1 MYNDENR
8 EFDPVGG
15 DLPPQPQQDRADL
28 SEEEPD
34 EIVSWYTP
42 RQEEPEEVVNYFVQ
56 QRPIPQNVW
65 KQAAKTQR
73 KRRRLWT
80 WLGIG
85 GIALVVVVIV
95 VAVLLSSTASS
106 APSLPGSDDGDS
118 ASSMVD
124 IFRKKETT
132 IPRISGK
139 EGVKLSC
146 QDPSGQELTIQQVYA
161 KVNPSVVAVV
171 AEQSD
176 GSAAVGTGVIMTES
190 GYIITN
196 AHVISGGKS
205 CWVALDTGVTYDAR
219 LVGYDE
225 DEDLAVLRA
234 IADNPLPA
242 AEFGN
247 SDLLTVGDPVY
258 AIGNPLG
265 VELRGTLTNGI
276 VSAINRE
283 VEMQGRTMTMIQT
296 NAALN
301 NGNSGGPL
309 INSYG
314 QVIGINTMKM
324 SNSSLSE
331 EEATVEGLGFALPI
345 SSVSFVVND
354 LIVHGEF
361 LGTPTIGITVRTIEK
376 SGGGTQVEVY
386 TVDDALGAAE
396 AGVQPG
402 DIILE
407 ADGQPVSVT
416 SDLLTVRRT
425 AFKEELMK
433 QHPLQTAGR
442 VRLPYTRR
450 RNDARCVTS
459 ASQLPDVPELK
470 AYGPDFFAGHALL
483 LVSDTTASG
492 SLRPTLHT
500 ADIADGHGTVRL
512 QHPLPARNQCV
523 TQDMATWLL
532 WAEVPVSWA
541 DLSWAV
547 ANPALPPERLSR
559 Y

>member
-28 SEEEPD
+28 PEEEPD

-56 QRPIPQNVW
+56 QRPMPRNVW

-132 IPRISGK
+132 IPRISGE

-146 QDPSGQELTIQQVYA
+146 QGPSGQELTIQQVYA

-205 CWVALDTGVTYDAR
+205 CWVALDTGV
-219 LVGYDE
+219 
-225 DEDLAVLRA
+225 LRR
-234 IADNPLPA
+234 P
-242 AEFGN
+242 
-247 SDLLTVGDPVY
+247 
-258 AIGNPLG
+258 
-265 VELRGTLTNGI
+265 
-276 VSAINRE
+276 
-283 VEMQGRTMTMIQT
+283 
-296 NAALN
+296 
-301 NGNSGGPL
+301 SGGL
-309 INSYG
+309 
-314 QVIGINTMKM
+314 
-324 SNSSLSE
+324 
-331 EEATVEGLGFALPI
+331 
-345 SSVSFVVND
+345 
-354 LIVHGEF
+354 
-361 LGTPTIGITVRTIEK
+361 
-376 SGGGTQVEVY
+376 
-386 TVDDALGAAE
+386 
-396 AGVQPG
+396 
-402 DIILE
+402 
-407 ADGQPVSVT
+407 
-416 SDLLTVRRT
+416 
-425 AFKEELMK
+425 
-433 QHPLQTAGR
+433 
-442 VRLPYTRR
+442 
-450 RNDARCVTS
+450 
-459 ASQLPDVPELK
+459 
-470 AYGPDFFAGHALL
+470 
-483 LVSDTTASG
+483 
-492 SLRPTLHT
+492 
-500 ADIADGHGTVRL
+500 
-512 QHPLPARNQCV
+512 
-523 TQDMATWLL
+523 
-532 WAEVPVSWA
+532 
-541 DLSWAV
+541 
-547 ANPALPPERLSR
+547 
-559 Y
+559 

>member
-1 MYNDENR
+1 MTDENKDICP
-8 EFDPVGG
+8 ETPENP
-15 DLPPQPQQDRADL
+15 DLPETPEAAP
-28 SEEEPD
+28 EEPK
-34 EIVSWYTP
+34 EVVSWYIP
-42 RQEEPEEVVNYFVQ
+42 QEPQGREVVSYYVQ
-56 QRPIPQNVW
+56 RDPMPQNIW
-65 KQAAKTQR
+65 QQAAKKE
-73 KRRRLWT
+73 KRRSRLWL
-80 WLGIG
+80 WISL
-85 GIALVVVVIV
+85 
-95 VAVLLSSTASS
+95 AVLAVTVAAVVLAAILGGSSGSGQHR
-106 APSLPGSDDGDS
+106 PLPDGDGDNP
-118 ASSMVD
+118 SSIVD
-124 IFRKKETT
+124 IFGSKATS
-132 IPRISGK
+132 IPRIQGDP
-139 EGVKLSC
+139 GVRLAC
-146 QDPSGQELTIQQVYA
+146 RDPQGQPLTAQEVYA
-161 KVNPSVVAVV
+161 KVNPSVVTVV
-171 AEQSD
+171 SEQSE
-176 GSAAVGTGVIMTES
+176 GASIGTGVIMTS
-190 GYIITN
+190 DGYIITN

-354 LIVHGEF
+354 LIAHGEF

-416 SDLLTVRRT
+416 SDLLTVRRSHSVGDT
-425 AFKEELMK
+425 IRLTI
-433 QHPLQTAGR
+433 QRDGQTLT
-442 VRLPYTRR
+442 VDVVLY
-450 RNDARCVTS
+450 
-459 ASQLPDVPELK
+459 ASK
-470 AYGPDFFAGHALL
+470 
-483 LVSDTTASG
+483 
-492 SLRPTLHT
+492 
-500 ADIADGHGTVRL
+500 
-512 QHPLPARNQCV
+512 
-523 TQDMATWLL
+523 
-532 WAEVPVSWA
+532 
-541 DLSWAV
+541 
-547 ANPALPPERLSR
+547 
-559 Y
+559 

>member
-15 DLPPQPQQDRADL
+15 DLPPQPQQDRTDL
-28 SEEEPD
+28 PEGEPD

-95 VAVLLSSTASS
+95 VAAILSSTASS

-132 IPRISGK
+132 IPRISGE

-146 QDPSGQELTIQQVYA
+146 QNPSGEELTIQQVYA

-225 DEDLAVLRA
+225 DEDLAVLRCGWRA
-234 IADNPLPA
+234 DYLLDAAEKVASGALPLEQIAQLPLPEA
-242 AEFGN
+242 RQALQTIRGVGPKVAECV
-247 SDLLTVGDPVY
+247 LLYG
-258 AIGNPLG
+258 
-265 VELRGTLTNGI
+265 
-276 VSAINRE
+276 
-283 VEMQGRTMTMIQT
+283 MGR
-296 NAALN
+296 
-301 NGNSGGPL
+301 
-309 INSYG
+309 
-314 QVIGINTMKM
+314 
-324 SNSSLSE
+324 
-331 EEATVEGLGFALPI
+331 
-345 SSVSFVVND
+345 
-354 LIVHGEF
+354 
-361 LGTPTIGITVRTIEK
+361 
-376 SGGGTQVEVY
+376 
-386 TVDDALGAAE
+386 
-396 AGVQPG
+396 
-402 DIILE
+402 LE
-407 ADGQPVSVT
+407 AFPLDVWMKRAMAVLFPGRKPEDFGPYAGIAQQYIFHFCRCHPQA
-416 SDLLTVRRT
+416 VRV
-425 AFKEELMK
+425 
-433 QHPLQTAGR
+433 G
-442 VRLPYTRR
+442 
-450 RNDARCVTS
+450 
-459 ASQLPDVPELK
+459 
-470 AYGPDFFAGHALL
+470 
-483 LVSDTTASG
+483 
-492 SLRPTLHT
+492 
-500 ADIADGHGTVRL
+500 
-512 QHPLPARNQCV
+512 
-523 TQDMATWLL
+523 
-532 WAEVPVSWA
+532 
-541 DLSWAV
+541 
-547 ANPALPPERLSR
+547 
-559 Y
+559 

>member
-15 DLPPQPQQDRADL
+15 DLPPQPQQDRTDL

-132 IPRISGK
+132 IPRISGE

-146 QDPSGQELTIQQVYA
+146 QDPSGEELTIQQVYA

-309 INSYG
+309 MNLYGEVVGIVSAKYSSYA
-314 QVIGINTMKM
+314 NT
-324 SNSSLSE
+324 
-331 EEATVEGLGFALPI
+331 TVEGLGFAIPI
-345 SSVSFVVND
+345 NDVQSIIKDIMENGSVGNKAYMAITAGTMTQQMAAQYKINATEGVFVYSVEDDGAGDKAGLKLGDVITKLNDTQITSMEDLSAAKKGFKAGDTVTLTVLRDGKEITTQLTFDAQPQTTDDTADSSQ
-354 LIVHGEF
+354 
-361 LGTPTIGITVRTIEK
+361 
-376 SGGGTQVEVY
+376 SGDNNYNNGNNGY
-386 TVDDALGAAE
+386 SGN
-396 AGVQPG
+396 GY
-402 DIILE
+402 
-407 ADGQPVSVT
+407 
-416 SDLLTVRRT
+416 SDLYDY
-425 AFKEELMK
+425 FF
-433 QHPLQTAGR
+433 GR
-442 VRLPYTRR
+442 
-450 RNDARCVTS
+450 
-459 ASQLPDVPELK
+459 
-470 AYGPDFFAGHALL
+470 H
-483 LVSDTTASG
+483 
-492 SLRPTLHT
+492 
-500 ADIADGHGTVRL
+500 
-512 QHPLPARNQCV
+512 
-523 TQDMATWLL
+523 
-532 WAEVPVSWA
+532 
-541 DLSWAV
+541 
-547 ANPALPPERLSR
+547 
-559 Y
+559 

>member
-15 DLPPQPQQDRADL
+15 DLPPQPQQDRTDL
-28 SEEEPD
+28 PEEEPD

-95 VAVLLSSTASS
+95 VAAILSSTASS

-132 IPRISGK
+132 IPRISGE

-146 QDPSGQELTIQQVYA
+146 QDPSGEELTIQQVYA

-258 AIGNPLG
+258 AIGNPL
-265 VELRGTLTNGI
+265 
-276 VSAINRE
+276 
-283 VEMQGRTMTMIQT
+283 TMIQT

-331 EEATVEGLGFALPI
+331 DEATVEGLGFALPI

-354 LIVHGEF
+354 LIAHGEF

-386 TVDDALGAAE
+386 TVDDTLGAAE

-416 SDLLTVRRT
+416 SDLLTVRRSHSVGDT
-425 AFKEELMK
+425 I
-433 QHPLQTAGR
+433 
-442 VRLPYTRR
+442 RLTIQRDGQSLTVDVVLY
-450 RNDARCVTS
+450 
-459 ASQLPDVPELK
+459 ASK
-470 AYGPDFFAGHALL
+470 
-483 LVSDTTASG
+483 
-492 SLRPTLHT
+492 
-500 ADIADGHGTVRL
+500 
-512 QHPLPARNQCV
+512 
-523 TQDMATWLL
+523 
-532 WAEVPVSWA
+532 
-541 DLSWAV
+541 
-547 ANPALPPERLSR
+547 
-559 Y
+559 